1 MTEKDIVL
9 KNLAKKYGISM
20 AQARD
25 IEDSLSFVAHV
36 MNNECDRSIPY
47 FPSVR
52 IASFGLFHCPEKLR
66 LKFKEVNEL
75 KQRQDDT
82 TN

>member
-1 MTEKDIVL
+1 MTDKDIVL

-25 IEDSLSFVAHV
+25 IEDSLSFVAYIMV
-36 MNNECDRSIPY
+36 NKSDRSIPY

-52 IASFGLFHCPEKLR
+52 IASFGLFHCPENYR
-66 LKFKEVNEL
+66 LKLKDLNNKDNESI
-75 KQRQDDT
+75 
-82 TN
+82 

>member
-1 MTEKDIVL
+1 MIEKDVVL

-25 IEDSLSFVAHV
+25 IEDSLSFVAHI
-36 MNNECDRSIPY
+36 MATKSDRSIPY

-66 LKFKEVNEL
+66 LKIKDSNEL
-75 KQRQDDT
+75 KQKQDET
-82 TN
+82 I